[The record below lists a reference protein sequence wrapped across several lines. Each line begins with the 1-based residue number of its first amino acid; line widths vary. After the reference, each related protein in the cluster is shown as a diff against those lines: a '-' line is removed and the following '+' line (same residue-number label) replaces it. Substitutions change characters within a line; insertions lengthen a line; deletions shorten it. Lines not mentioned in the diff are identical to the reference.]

1 MKKSLLHFLFTF
13 FSAVLVTITAVGT
26 SHAQADSTQA
36 RHHHGGMMMP
46 SEHMM
51 EQHIHMMKTKLG
63 LSDAQVDQLKSIMG
77 QHMTKM
83 KADME
88 AVKNAPK
95 GSDAR
100 KDARKQMMDD
110 RKAMMNMSEIKSVLT
125 PDQYKKFKAMRLMQI
140 DKSEKRMEA
149 RKKEL
154 EK

>member
-1 MKKSLLHFLFTF
+1 MKKSISHFLFTLF
-13 FSAVLVTITAVGT
+13 TAVLVTIVAVGT
-26 SHAQADSTQA
+26 SRAQADSTQGH
-36 RHHHGGMMMP
+36 HHHGGMMMT

-63 LSDAQVDQLKSIMG
+63 LSDAQVDQLKSMMQ

-100 KDARKQMMDD
+100 KDARKQLTDD
-110 RKAMMNMSEIKSVLT
+110 RKAMMNMDDMKSILT
-125 PDQYKKFKAMRLMQI
+125 PEQYKKFKAMRLMQI
-140 DKSEKRMEA
+140 DKAEKRMEA

-154 EK
+154 QK